1 MQNTNNNKKL
11 LNEYQ
16 VSGQEEVDQ
25 LKILKNI
32 LNEMEALITVC
43 TPEDGKILFLN
54 DSIRRY
60 FGIEGDGVGQVCY
73 KLLQGLDQPCEHC
86 PYLELIREPDKT
98 IVWNHKE
105 SVRGSVF
112 HKTARLVDWP
122 GGEKAHL
129 EYAIDIT
136 KLIKTQEMLEE
147 RDERLGILNSAALIL
162 LSHSAENFKTTMSA
176 GVALIAGIA
185 DVDRMSVSRNIEK
198 PDGLYASQIYRWSK
212 KAGTSIS
219 PLQELQINSYSQHIP
234 RWKDILRSGQCIN
247 GPVSRMPEAESLR
260 AFGCVTVLAI
270 PIFNKGMFWGF
281 VLYENLKEER
291 TYNEGEV
298 NILRTASFMLV
309 NTVIRNEEAKKI
321 READI
326 QLKQMMQETEYQNR
340 LLRAV
345 NHVSSILLQSGTDSF
360 KTNLHHAMGIMAE
373 SAGIDR
379 VYFWENY
386 LKENQVYCKQIFEWS
401 ENAEPRQDI
410 EESHGFLY
418 SDILPGWEREFLQGH
433 CINGIVREMADSVNS
448 YLVRQGIVSI
458 LVVPIFLQEQLQG
471 FVAFDDCHKERVFSD
486 NEVGILRS
494 ASELMAS
501 ALMRNRL
508 EKNVH
513 KLEVEVDKI
522 FYDPL
527 TGIYNRRFFDETMQR
542 LIRSLSRSGG
552 IISLM
557 MIDIDYFKDY
567 NDAYGHIEGDNC
579 LKSIS
584 KVLQDSAVRADDF
597 IARYGGEEFVVVLPN
612 TDAAGARIIADK
624 IMENVRNSK
633 IPHVKSN
640 VADFVTISIG
650 VMTGKV
656 EHTHS
661 SDIYIQLA
669 DEMLYESK
677 QGGRNRC
684 TFASL

>member
-1 MQNTNNNKKL
+1 MG
-11 LNEYQ
+11 ERQ
-16 VSGQEEVDQ
+16 VGRQEEADQ
-25 LKILKNI
+25 LAMLKSI

-43 TPEDGKILFLN
+43 TPEDGKLLFLN
-54 DSIRRY
+54 DSIRKH
-60 FGIEGDGVGQVCY
+60 FGIVSDGVGEVCY

-86 PYLELIREPDKT
+86 PYLELIQEPDKT
-98 IVWNHKE
+98 IVWNHKD
-105 SVRGSVF
+105 VNGSIF
-112 HKTARLVDWP
+112 HKTATLVDWP
-122 GGEKAHL
+122 GGQKAHL

-136 KLIKTQEMLEE
+136 ELIKTQEMLEN
-147 RDERLGILNSAALIL
+147 RDKRLGILNSAAIIL
-162 LSHSAENFKTTMSA
+162 LSQSAENFELTMSA
-176 GVALIAGIA
+176 GVSLIAGIA
-185 DVDRMSVSRNIEK
+185 DVDRMSVSRNMEK

-212 KAGTSIS
+212 VAGTSIS
-219 PLQELQINSYSQHIP
+219 PLQELQVNSYERHIP
-234 RWKDILRSGQCIN
+234 RWRDILKSGQCIN
-247 GPVSRMPEAESLR
+247 GPVSLMPEAATLKS
-260 AFGCVTVLAI
+260 FGCMSVLAI
-270 PIFNKGMFWGF
+270 PVFNKGMFWGF
-281 VLYENLKEER
+281 VLYENLTEER
-291 TYNEGEV
+291 TYTEGEV

-309 NTVIRNEEAKKI
+309 NTVIRNEEAQKI
-321 READI
+321 READR
-326 QLKQMMQETEYQNR
+326 QMMQMMQETEYQNR

-345 NHVSSILLQSGTDSF
+345 NHVSTVLLQSDTDSF
-360 KTNLHHAMGIMAE
+360 KKDIRHAMGIMAE

-386 LKENQVYCKQIFEWS
+386 VRESRIYCRQIFEWS
-401 ENAEPRQDI
+401 ENTEPRQDI
-410 EESHGFLY
+410 EKEQGFLY
-418 SDILPGWEREFLQGH
+418 SDILPSWEIEFLQGH
-433 CINGIVREMADSVNS
+433 CINGMVRDMPEGVRS
-448 YLVRQGIVSI
+448 YLSKQGIVSI
-458 LVVPIFLQEQLQG
+458 LVVPIYLQEQMKG

-486 NEVGILRS
+486 NEVSILRS

-527 TGIYNRRFFDETMQR
+527 TDIYNRRFFDETMQR

-557 MIDIDYFKDY
+557 MIDIDYFKNY

-579 LKSIS
+579 LKMIA
-584 KVLQDSAVRADDF
+584 KALQDSAVRADDF

-612 TDAAGARIIADK
+612 TDAAGARIMADK
-624 IMENVRNSK
+624 IMENVHNCR
-633 IPHVKSN
+633 IPHEKSK
-640 VADFVTISIG
+640 VADYVTISIG

-661 SDIYIQLA
+661 SDTYIQRA

-684 TFASL
+684 SFTVL

>member
-1 MQNTNNNKKL
+1 
-11 LNEYQ
+11 
-16 VSGQEEVDQ
+16 
-25 LKILKNI
+25 
-32 LNEMEALITVC
+32 MEALITVC

-54 DSIRRY
+54 DSIRRN

-73 KLLQGLDQPCEHC
+73 QLLQGLDQPCEHC
-86 PYLELIREPDKT
+86 PYLELMKDPDKT
-98 IVWNHKE
+98 IIWNHKE
-105 SVRGSVF
+105 AIKGSVF

-122 GGEKAHL
+122 GGKKAHL

-136 KLIKTQEMLEE
+136 ELIETQNMLEE
-147 RDERLGILNSAALIL
+147 KEKRLGILNSAAIIL
-162 LSHSAENFKTTMSA
+162 LSQSAENFKAMMSA

-185 DVDRMSVSRNIEK
+185 DVDRMSVSRNVER

-212 KAGTSIS
+212 EAGTSIT
-219 PLQELQINSYSQHIP
+219 PLQELQINSYGRHIP

-247 GPVSRMPEAESLR
+247 GPVSLMPEAESLK

-281 VLYENLKEER
+281 VLYENLTEER
-291 TYNEGEV
+291 TYTEGEV

-309 NTVIRNEEAKKI
+309 NAVIRNEEASKI
-321 READI
+321 READM

-345 NHVSSILLQSGTDSF
+345 NHVSTILLQSGTDSF
-360 KTNLHHAMGIMAE
+360 TADLHHAMGIMAE

-379 VYFWENY
+379 VFFWENY
-386 LKENQVYCKQIFEWS
+386 LKEDQVYCKQIFEWPV
-401 ENAEPRQDI
+401 NAEPRQDI
-410 EESHGFLY
+410 EKSQGFLY
-418 SDILPGWEREFLQGH
+418 SDILPGWEREFLRGH
-433 CINGIVREMADSVNS
+433 CINGIVRDMDDSVS
-448 YLVRQGIVSI
+448 GYLARQGIVSI
-458 LVVPIFLQEQLQG
+458 LVVPIYLQEQLKG
-471 FVAFDDCHKERVFSD
+471 FVAFDDCRKERVFSD

-508 EKNVH
+508 EKNVL

-552 IISLM
+552 IISMM
-557 MIDIDYFKDY
+557 MIDIDYFKNY

-579 LKSIS
+579 LKTIS
-584 KVLQDSAVRADDF
+584 KVLQESAVRADDF

-612 TDAAGARIIADK
+612 TDEVGSRIIAEK
-624 IMENVRNSK
+624 IMENIRSCK
-633 IPHVKSN
+633 IPHDKSK
-640 VADFVTISIG
+640 VSDFVTVSIG

-656 EHTHS
+656 EHTHN